1 MYKIIKKL
9 FELLSFD
16 KKNKFKVIYF
26 LFLLLISTV
35 LETLSITIIF
45 PALKYISD
53 GDFRSNILLNEN
65 FSFLKEISVTEA
77 ILLLL
82 TVMIFIYLIK
92 SIFLIYFS
100 WWRINFVQKL
110 QKDFTL
116 YMYDHTLSLKFIDFS
131 EKNTAVFTNEVIEE
145 SKKIKQSIDSCLK
158 LLNELIVVSCIA
170 FILLFYQTKET
181 LVSLAFFSFIGFI
194 LYLSVKTRLRN
205 LGAMSISAAEKVY
218 QDIKE
223 GFGGFKEI
231 KIREIKDFFLDRFN
245 LNMKKLMGAQKL
257 QVFIGETL
265 KISIEF
271 IAVLFICLLC
281 LVLIKFSGVSPQ
293 GLIPALALFGIAAYR
308 FVPGINKILNF
319 SSVLQTYSKTID
331 NFSNRIEFLR
341 NKIDNEKILKTL
353 EFKDEINLKNIS
365 FSYKDSRRNILK
377 GLNFKIKKNDF
388 ICLYGSSGL
397 GKSTLINIISGLLKE
412 TSGEFILDGKKINVE
427 QINWRKNISLVPQN
441 IFLLDDS
448 IRTNIVLNEKV
459 FDKNKLNQVIKNTN
473 LENLIK
479 SKKEGYDYHVGDNGS
494 NLSGGQIQRIGIAR
508 ALYNN
513 PKILICDE
521 ISSSLDEK
529 NEKEIV
535 DLLLSLKD
543 KGVTTIFITHRP
555 QIFLGKKIRLLK
567 MIESD
572 KKITDLV
579 QQN

>member
-1 MYKIIKKL
+1 
-9 FELLSFD
+9 
-16 KKNKFKVIYF
+16 
-26 LFLLLISTV
+26 
-35 LETLSITIIF
+35 
-45 PALKYISD
+45 
-53 GDFRSNILLNEN
+53 
-65 FSFLKEISVTEA
+65 
-77 ILLLL
+77 
-82 TVMIFIYLIK
+82 
-92 SIFLIYFS
+92 
-100 WWRINFVQKL
+100 
-110 QKDFTL
+110 
-116 YMYDHTLSLKFIDFS
+116 
-131 EKNTAVFTNEVIEE
+131 
-145 SKKIKQSIDSCLK
+145 
-158 LLNELIVVSCIA
+158 
-170 FILLFYQTKET
+170 
-181 LVSLAFFSFIGFI
+181 
-194 LYLSVKTRLRN
+194 
-205 LGAMSISAAEKVY
+205 
-218 QDIKE
+218 
-223 GFGGFKEI
+223 
-231 KIREIKDFFLDRFN
+231 
-245 LNMKKLMGAQKL
+245 MKKLMGAQKL

-459 FDKNKLNQVIKNTN
+459 FEFFLCSLLN
-473 LENLIK
+473 
-479 SKKEGYDYHVGDNGS
+479 
-494 NLSGGQIQRIGIAR
+494 R
-508 ALYNN
+508 
-513 PKILICDE
+513 KIYFCM
-521 ISSSLDEK
+521 
-529 NEKEIV
+529 N
-535 DLLLSLKD
+535 
-543 KGVTTIFITHRP
+543 FP
-555 QIFLGKKIRLLK
+555 
-567 MIESD
+567 
-572 KKITDLV
+572 
-579 QQN
+579 